1 MHAPNDFHAAHDNAP
16 ASAANQINK
25 KKEIKK
31 TSLCP
36 ISRPLFKNIL
46 VRNSSRVTDHVDFY
60 HFHEPTPRRVQSKTL
75 RQKFDNLSPKK
86 S

>member
-1 MHAPNDFHAAHDNAP
+1 MRQQVQQTK
-16 ASAANQINK
+16 SIKKIKIKKKRNK
-25 KKEIKK
+25 K
-31 TSLCP
+31 SSCP

-60 HFHEPTPRRVQSKTL
+60 DFHEPTPRRVQSKTL